1 MDLFTGL
8 GYNVGPRLRE
18 LAPCG
23 KKEAVFTQPRTH
35 VLAHLCTLT
44 FEIDLHLSH
53 PTFIHFLFFSFA
65 LGTQGKEPRAMAGHE
80 GRHLGVHGLAGQ
92 HLFPAT
98 ELDERRFL
106 LIFRRRR
113 GMQ

>member
-1 MDLFTGL
+1 MLKLF
-8 GYNVGPRLRE
+8 
-18 LAPCG
+18 
-23 KKEAVFTQPRTH
+23 
-35 VLAHLCTLT
+35 TLT
-44 FEIDLHLSH
+44 FEIDLHLS
-53 PTFIHFLFFSFA
+53 PLILIHFLSFT
-65 LGTQGKEPRAMAGHE
+65 LGTQGEEPRAMARHE

-113 GMQ
+113 GMQG

>member
-1 MDLFTGL
+1 MVKLF
-8 GYNVGPRLRE
+8 
-18 LAPCG
+18 
-23 KKEAVFTQPRTH
+23 
-35 VLAHLCTLT
+35 TLT
-44 FEIDLHLSH
+44 FETDLHLSH
-53 PTFIHFLFFSFA
+53 LILINFPYFA